1 MTTVYLIRHAQAEG
15 NLYRRCHGWY
25 NGLITEK
32 GYRQIDALAV
42 RFQDVHIDAVYSS
55 DLFRTM
61 TTARAI
67 LHTRNLSLRVDP
79 QLREIGGGCWED
91 HTWGELLRRD
101 QERMLAFL
109 RCDPAWHVTGSETY
123 PELQQR
129 IHTAVERIAASHPD
143 QTVAVFAHGS
153 AIRSGLAFWLGL
165 PLERM
170 GELPLGD
177 NTSVAKLEFEGGSCK
192 VCYYN
197 DASHL
202 GDLAGSP
209 RRGDGSGDTK
219 AKDLA
224 AISLYFIPLR
234 LPEQKDRYLSARQEG
249 WLTSHGT
256 MDNFDGPAFLAT
268 AQRNHDFDPASV
280 LLAMAGDSPVGILQM
295 DFQQEAERKIGRVP
309 FFYIMPE
316 YRSQGLGVQ
325 MLGQAISAFRNRGRQ
340 YIRLRCAPENN
351 RAKQFYQSHSFYKV
365 GEESGGI
372 GHLDTMERYIGY
384 VLG

>member
-32 GYRQIDALAV
+32 GYRQIEALAR

-67 LHTRNLSLRVDP
+67 LRSRPLSLRVDP
-79 QLREIGGGCWED
+79 DLREIGGGCWED
-91 HTWGELLRRD
+91 HPWGELMRRD
-101 QERMLAFL
+101 QESMLAFL
-109 RCDPAWHVTGSETY
+109 RCDPSWQVPGSETY
-123 PELQQR
+123 PGLQAR
-129 IHTAVERIAASHPD
+129 IRGAVERIAASHPG

-170 GELPLGD
+170 GEVPLGD
-177 NTSVAKLEFEGGSCK
+177 NTCVAKLIFEDGSCK
-192 VCYYN
+192 VCCYN
-197 DASHL
+197 DVSHL
-202 GDLAGSP
+202 GELVGNPS
-209 RRGDGSGDTK
+209 RGDGSGDSK
-219 AKDLA
+219 AKELESS
-224 AISLYFIPLR
+224 SLYFLPLD
-234 LPEQKDRYLSARQEG
+234 LPSQQELYLSARQEG
-249 WLTSHGT
+249 WLASHGT
-256 MDNFDGPAFLAT
+256 MDNFDGPAFLAA
-268 AQRNHDFDPASV
+268 AQRNHDFDPGSV
-280 LLAMAGDSPVGILQM
+280 LLAMAGDSRVGILQM
-295 DFQQEAERKIGRVP
+295 DCQQEAERKIGRIP
-309 FFYIMPE
+309 FFYVMPE
-316 YRSQGLGVQ
+316 YRSRGLGVQ

-340 YIRLRCAPENN
+340 YIRLRCAPEND

-365 GEESGGI
+365 GEEPGGV
-372 GHLDTMERYIGY
+372 GHLDTMEKYIGY

>member
-32 GYRQIDALAV
+32 GYRQIDALAR
-42 RFQDVHIDAVYSS
+42 RFQDVPIDAVYSS

-67 LHTRNLSLRVDP
+67 LRSRPLSLRVDP
-79 QLREIGGGCWED
+79 DLREIGGGCWED

-109 RCDPAWHVTGSETY
+109 RCDPSWQVPGSETY
-123 PELQQR
+123 PGLQLR
-129 IHTAVERIAASHPD
+129 FRDAVERIAARHPG
-143 QTVAVFAHGS
+143 QSVAVFAHGS
-153 AIRSGLAFWLGL
+153 AIRSGLAAWLGL

-170 GELPLGD
+170 GEVPLGD
-177 NTSVAKLEFEGGSCK
+177 NTCVARLEFEGGSCT
-192 VCYYN
+192 VCSYN

-209 RRGDGSGDTK
+209 RRGDGSGDAK
-219 AKDLA
+219 ARDLA
-224 AISLYFIPLR
+224 AVSLYFVPMR
-234 LPEQKDRYLSARQEG
+234 LPEQQQLYLSARQEG
-249 WLTSHGT
+249 WMSSHGT
-256 MDNFDGPAFLAT
+256 MDRFDGAAFLAA
-268 AQRNHDFDPASV
+268 AQRNYDFDADSV
-280 LLAMAGDSPVGILQM
+280 LLAMAGDAMVGILQM

-309 FFYIMPE
+309 FFYVMPE
-316 YRSQGLGVQ
+316 YRSRGLGIQ
-325 MLGQAISAFRNRGRQ
+325 MLGQAISSFRSRGQQ
-340 YIRLRCAPENN
+340 YIRLRCAPENA
-351 RAKQFYQSHSFYKV
+351 RARKFYQSHSFYKV
-365 GEESGGI
+365 GEEPGGI
-372 GHLDTMERYIGY
+372 GHLDTMEKYIGY